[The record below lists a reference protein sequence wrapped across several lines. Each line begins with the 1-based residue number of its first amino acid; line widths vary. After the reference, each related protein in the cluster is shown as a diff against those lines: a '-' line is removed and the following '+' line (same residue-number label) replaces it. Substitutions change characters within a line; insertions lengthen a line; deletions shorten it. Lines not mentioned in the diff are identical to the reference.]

1 MPFSE
6 TKEGVITYP
15 QGQKWSAIGPW
26 LVNVIS
32 GAGIGL
38 PGVRMGALL
47 ADAFNSKT
55 AACWRTNGRMAEMLG
70 ISPSGVIEGLR
81 QLERNGHVV
90 LVMEVRN
97 GKSMRHIY
105 PKENAERAKREV
117 RDPHGGVPTGTQP
130 KPREI
135 GGADAEPMP
144 TAHETELLPVPRPA
158 RPVEDDRV
166 PPGLRRGAPPNP
178 NSQIVQLTPGGFPY
192 LKSEVEA
199 QLRRSSQNGAIL
211 PPRGTELAPDRG
223 TEPRL
228 VRGAE
233 PAMGRG
239 TERHLGEGTVGQPP
253 IILETST
260 HRSSTPIQGA
270 QAAKDERVVAGARV
284 EPVEVVGCTM
294 PACRHPASYVCKG
307 TGATFCVRHRATTN
321 RTVPIQCT
329 EL

>member
-105 PKENAERAKREV
+105 PKENTERAKREV
-117 RDPHGGVPTGTQP
+117 RDPHGGVPTGTHP
-130 KPREI
+130 KPHVI
-135 GGADAEPMP
+135 GITDVAVTP
-144 TAHETELLPVPRPA
+144 TAHETEPASVPKPIRQI
-158 RPVEDDRV
+158 EDDRV

-199 QLRRSSQNGAIL
+199 QLQRSNQNGSIS
-211 PPRGTELAPDRG
+211 PPRGTELALDQG
-223 TEPRL
+223 AEPRL
-228 VRGAE
+228 VRGVE

-239 TERHLGEGTVGQPP
+239 TERHLSEGAVRQPP

-260 HRSSTPIQGA
+260 HRSSTPIQGP
-270 QAAKDERVVAGARV
+270 QAAKVEQVAGGARV